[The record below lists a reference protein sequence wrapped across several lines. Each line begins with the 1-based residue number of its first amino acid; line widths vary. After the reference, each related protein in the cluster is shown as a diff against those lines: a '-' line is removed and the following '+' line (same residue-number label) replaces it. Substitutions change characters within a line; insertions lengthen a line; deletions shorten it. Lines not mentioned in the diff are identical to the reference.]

1 MSAPPLTDTGESD
14 DDKAHVESASYT
26 APLSLSAPG
35 RMRLAARR
43 NVEPARWGA
52 NGTVIDTG
60 EHFDPTIVPLIETAE
75 PRLARGP
82 VGLGVLISGS
92 GRTLQNLLDVI
103 ARGGLDCSVRVV
115 VSSKPNVRGLEIARE
130 AGIPAFVIERKAYDS
145 DSAYSEA
152 LYAQVRAHEAELI
165 LLAGFLRK
173 LVVPPELEGRIL
185 NIHPALLPE
194 AAAAAGKGYYGD
206 RVHAA
211 VLASGATRSGA
222 TVHVVDNGYDTGP
235 VVMRAT
241 VDILP
246 DDTPATLAG
255 RVFLAECALYPAAI
269 RRYIAAHPELFG
281 G

>member
-1 MSAPPLTDTGESD
+1 MRFAVQIGKLTGRRG
-14 DDKAHVESASYT
+14 AS
-26 APLSLSAPG
+26 
-35 RMRLAARR
+35 
-43 NVEPARWGA
+43 
-52 NGTVIDTG
+52 GTVIETG
-60 EHFDPTIVPLIETAE
+60 ELFDPTIVPLLEAAE
-75 PRLARGP
+75 LRLSRGP
-82 VGLGVLISGS
+82 VGLAVLISGS
-92 GRTLQNLLDVI
+92 GRSLQNLLDVI
-103 ARGGLDCSVRVV
+103 AWGQLDCSVRVV
-115 VSSKPNVRGLEIARE
+115 VSSKPDVRGLEVARE
-130 AGIPAFVIERKAYDS
+130 AGIPAVAIERREFDS
-145 DSAYSEA
+145 DLAYSDA
-152 LYAQVRAHEAELI
+152 IYAAIRSYEAELI

-194 AAAAAGKGYYGD
+194 AAAAAGKGFYGD

-241 VDILP
+241 VEILP
-246 DDTPATLAG
+246 DDTPATLG
-255 RVFLAECALYPAAI
+255 DRVFRAECALYPAAI